1 MNKSEFLQKL
11 GYKIRILRDTKKLS
25 QEKVS
30 EISQID
36 RGHIGTIER
45 GEVDAGISTL
55 KQIADALR
63 VDITELF
70 NFTI

>member
-45 GEVDAGISTL
+45 GEVDARISTL
-55 KQIADALR
+55 KQIADALG

>member
-45 GEVDAGISTL
+45 GEVDARISTL
-55 KQIADALR
+55 KQIADDLG

>member
-1 MNKSEFLQKL
+1 MNKIDFLQKL
-11 GYKIRILRDTKKLS
+11 GYKIRILRDKKQLS
-25 QEKVS
+25 QETLAD
-30 EISQID
+30 IAGLD

-45 GEVDAGISTL
+45 GKIETKIYTL
-55 KQIADALR
+55 KQIADALE